1 MKKTKINVGA
11 ILLIVYATLALLLA
25 NVVPEIAELFGFNYY
40 NGAFG
45 SIYYWPFGSIGAII
59 GAGQVVMWATF
70 IVTVAFGIVMLCGKR
85 WGSVAL
91 GASMATTS
99 VVAAVPMLVLFGTIT
114 CYAMI
119 LLMYGYTGSDM
130 VVAAI
135 VIWMLLC
142 IFLLFITLPAFIGWG
157 LYAMAGA
164 FSNAANNKG
173 KKSVTALVLKI
184 VAAALLVIAGYNQLT
199 YLINICFIVFLVAGM
214 IIEFAVVLI
223 CIFGVIIVLALV
235 SLPILAAGIVLSIK
249 YKPDDAPCRI
259 EEEVQKDE
267 EPEGELEILPEETV
281 EI

>member
-25 NVVPEIAELFGFNYY
+25 NLVPEIVEFALGSSYGAYGSFGTL
-40 NGAFG
+40 
-45 SIYYWPFGSIGAII
+45 I

-99 VVAAVPMLVLFGTIT
+99 VVAAVPMLVLSGIINCAVMFS
-114 CYAMI
+114 
-119 LLMYGYTGSDM
+119 LMYGYTGSDM
-130 VVAAI
+130 VVTAI
-135 VIWMLLC
+135 VIWILLG
-142 IFLLFITLPAFIGWG
+142 IFLLFITLPAFAGWG
-157 LYAMAGA
+157 LYTMAGA
-164 FSNAANNKG
+164 FSNAANNKD

-184 VAAALLVIAGYNQLT
+184 VASALLVIAGYNQLT
-199 YLINICFIVFLVAGM
+199 YLINICFIVFLAAG
-214 IIEFAVVLI
+214 ISTVIEFVVILI
-223 CIFGVIIVLALV
+223 FIFGVFIVLALV

-259 EEEVQKDE
+259 DEKEQKGE

>member
-25 NVVPEIAELFGFNYY
+25 NIVPEIVEVALGSSYRAYGSFGTL
-40 NGAFG
+40 
-45 SIYYWPFGSIGAII
+45 I

-99 VVAAVPMLVLFGTIT
+99 IVAAVPMLVLSGTVT
-114 CYAMI
+114 CAAM
-119 LLMYGYTGSDM
+119 LSLMYGYTGSDM
-130 VVAAI
+130 VVTAI
-135 VIWMLLC
+135 VIWILLG
-142 IFLLFITLPAFIGWG
+142 IFLLFITLPAFVGWG

-164 FSNAANNKG
+164 FSNAANNKD
-173 KKSVTALVLKI
+173 KKSVAALVLKI
-184 VAAALLVIAGYNQLT
+184 VAAALLVIAGYDQLT
-199 YLINICFIVFLVAGM
+199 YLINICFIVFLAAG
-214 IIEFAVVLI
+214 ISTLIEFVVILI
-223 CIFGVIIVLALV
+223 FIFGVFIVLALV

-249 YKPDDAPCRI
+249 YKPDDAPCLI
-259 EEEVQKDE
+259 DEKEQKGE
-267 EPEGELEILPEETV
+267 EPEQEIEQLPEAIV

>member
-25 NVVPEIAELFGFNYY
+25 NIVPEIVEVALGSYYGQYGSFGTL
-40 NGAFG
+40 
-45 SIYYWPFGSIGAII
+45 I

-99 VVAAVPMLVLFGTIT
+99 VVAAVPMLVRSGTVT
-114 CYAMI
+114 CAVMFT
-119 LLMYGYTGSDM
+119 LMYGYTGSDM
-130 VVAAI
+130 VVTAI
-135 VIWMLLC
+135 VIWMLLS
-142 IFLLFITLPAFIGWG
+142 IFLLFITLPAFVGWG

-164 FSNAANNKG
+164 FSNAANNKD

-184 VAAALLVIAGYNQLT
+184 VSAVLLVIAGYNQLT
-199 YLINICFIVFLVAGM
+199 YLINICFIVFL
-214 IIEFAVVLI
+214 AVGIGTVIAFVVILI
-223 CIFGVIIVLALV
+223 FVFGVFIVLALV

-259 EEEVQKDE
+259 EEEEQKDE

>member
-25 NVVPEIAELFGFNYY
+25 NIVPEIVEVALGSYYGQYGSFGTL
-40 NGAFG
+40 
-45 SIYYWPFGSIGAII
+45 I

-99 VVAAVPMLVLFGTIT
+99 VVAAVPMLVRSGTVT
-114 CYAMI
+114 CAVMFT
-119 LLMYGYTGSDM
+119 LMYGYTGSDM
-130 VVAAI
+130 VVTAI
-135 VIWMLLC
+135 VIWMLLS
-142 IFLLFITLPAFIGWG
+142 IFLLFITLPAFVGWG

-164 FSNAANNKG
+164 FSNAANNKD

-184 VAAALLVIAGYNQLT
+184 VSAVLLVIAGYNQLT
-199 YLINICFIVFLVAGM
+199 YLINICFIVFL
-214 IIEFAVVLI
+214 AVGIGTVIAFVVILI
-223 CIFGVIIVLALV
+223 FVFGVFIVLALV
-235 SLPILAAGIVLSIK
+235 SLPILAAGLVLSIK

-259 EEEVQKDE
+259 EEEEQKDE

>member
-25 NVVPEIAELFGFNYY
+25 NLVPEIVEFALGSSYGAYGSFGTL
-40 NGAFG
+40 
-45 SIYYWPFGSIGAII
+45 I
-59 GAGQVVMWATF
+59 GAGQVIMWATF

-99 VVAAVPMLVLFGTIT
+99 VVAAVPMLVLSGIIN
-114 CYAMI
+114 CYAMLFI
-119 LLMYGYTGSDM
+119 MYGYTGSDM
-130 VVAAI
+130 VGAAI

-142 IFLLFITLPAFIGWG
+142 IFLLFITLPAFVGWG

-164 FSNAANNKG
+164 FSNAANNKD

-199 YLINICFIVFLVAGM
+199 YLINICFIVFLAAGM
-214 IIEFAVVLI
+214 IIDFVVVLI
-223 CIFGVIIVLALV
+223 FVFGVFIVLALV

-249 YKPDDAPCRI
+249 YKPDDAPCLI
-259 EEEVQKDE
+259 DEKEQKGE
-267 EPEGELEILPEETV
+267 EPEGELEILPEV
-281 EI
+281 ISEI